1 MLIRQSVFNESELSW
16 YQKKVRLFLYDLL
29 TKGAG
34 DEENERE
41 EGNEGDEN
49 ETFEPLSFV
58 VEPLSFVVE
67 YLSFV
72 VEYLSFV

>member
-1 MLIRQSVFNESELSW
+1 
-16 YQKKVRLFLYDLL
+16 QKKVRLFLYDLL

-49 ETFEPLSFV
+49 ETFEPLSFI
-58 VEPLSFVVE
+58 VEYLSLVAE

-72 VEYLSFV
+72 AEYLSFKLLVLTLPHVQCS